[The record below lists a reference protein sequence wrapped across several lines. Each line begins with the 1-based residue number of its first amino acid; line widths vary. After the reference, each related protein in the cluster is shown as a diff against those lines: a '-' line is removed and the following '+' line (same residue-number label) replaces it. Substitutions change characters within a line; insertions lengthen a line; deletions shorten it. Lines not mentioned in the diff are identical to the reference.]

1 MSFTSSTLRTGE
13 ETDSQASSS
22 IGAAV
27 PEAVALYLH
36 IAGLGAQEGAQVR
49 RLPGEQLSSFDGQP
63 GSSGDGTF
71 IRNEI
76 LQQGILN
83 HNMLDIRYTFIL
95 VTRYHVTLGYSVLPD
110 R

>member
-13 ETDSQASSS
+13 ETDSQARSS
-22 IGAAV
+22 ISAAV
-27 PEAVALYLH
+27 TEAVALYLH
-36 IAGLGAQEGAQVR
+36 VAGLGAQEGAQVR

-76 LQQGILN
+76 LQQRILN
-83 HNMLDIRYTFIL
+83 HNNNIRYNFIL

>member
-1 MSFTSSTLRTGE
+1 MSFTSSTLITGE
-13 ETDSQASSS
+13 ETDSQARSS
-22 IGAAV
+22 ISAAV

-36 IAGLGAQEGAQVR
+36 VAGLGAQEGAQVR

-63 GSSGDGTF
+63 CSSGDGTF

-83 HNMLDIRYTFIL
+83 HNMLDIRYNFIL